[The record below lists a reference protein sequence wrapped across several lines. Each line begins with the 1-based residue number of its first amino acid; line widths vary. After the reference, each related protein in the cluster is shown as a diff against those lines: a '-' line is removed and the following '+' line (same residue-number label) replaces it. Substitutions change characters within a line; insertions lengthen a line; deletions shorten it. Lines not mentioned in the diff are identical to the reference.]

1 MQALACEVARALTKF
16 GIAIAAN
23 RPMMD
28 TTIMIS
34 TSVKPALRMVSVVF
48 ISFAF
53 CSRGGTA
60 HQAGYDNDIG
70 VPVLP
75 DATAFHHQ

>member
-1 MQALACEVARALTKF
+1 M
-16 GIAIAAN
+16 G
-23 RPMMD
+23 
-28 TTIMIS
+28 
-34 TSVKPALRMVSVVF
+34 F
-48 ISFAF
+48 ILFTF
-53 CSRGGTA
+53 NSRGGTA